1 MRETKVLGLVGWSGC
16 GKTMLLTRL
25 IPELVGRGLKV
36 STLKH
41 AHHGFDTDV
50 PGKDSYEHRKAGA
63 SEVIVSSPRR
73 WAQVHEIGDDPEAT
87 LAQLLRRLSPCDL
100 ALVEGYKTQQHP
112 KMEVFREA
120 LHRRPLHPQDA
131 RVVAVASDRG
141 FPDAGVPVVDIN
153 DIRAV
158 ADLVLER
165 AEALDAVLE
174 VLERPLESSGPPNAH
189 AQ

>member
-1 MRETKVLGLVGWSGC
+1 MSDRSTRVLGLVGWSGC

-36 STLKH
+36 ATLKH
-41 AHHGFDTDV
+41 AHHSFDTDV

-63 SEVIVSSPRR
+63 SEVIVSSPKR
-73 WAQVHEIGDDPEAT
+73 WAQVHEIGDGAEAT
-87 LAQLLRRLSPCDL
+87 LAQLLRRVSACDL
-100 ALVEGYKTQQHP
+100 VLVEGYKTQHHP

-120 LHRRPLHPQDA
+120 LKRRPLHPHDA
-131 RVVAVASDRG
+131 RVVAIASDRT
-141 FPDAGVPVVDIN
+141 FPEAGVPVVDLN

-165 AEALDAVLE
+165 AEPLDAVLKTLE
-174 VLERPLESSGPPNAH
+174 VSETASAH
-189 AQ
+189 AR

>member
-1 MRETKVLGLVGWSGC
+1 MSETKVLGLVGWSGC
-16 GKTMLLTRL
+16 GKTLLLTRL
-25 IPELVGRGLKV
+25 IPELVGRGLKIA
-36 STLKH
+36 SLKH
-41 AHHGFDTDV
+41 AHHSFDTDV

-73 WAQVHEIGDDPEAT
+73 WAQVHEIGDEAEAT
-87 LAQLLRRLSPCDL
+87 LAQLLRRVSPCDL
-100 ALVEGYKTQQHP
+100 VLVEGYKTQRHP

-120 LHRRPLHPQDA
+120 LQRRPLHPHDE
-131 RVVAVASDRG
+131 RVVAIASDCS
-141 FPDAGVPVVDIN
+141 FPGARVPVVDLN

-165 AEALDAVLE
+165 AEPLDAVL
-174 VLERPLESSGPPNAH
+174 VALESPGPASPQ

>member
-1 MRETKVLGLVGWSGC
+1 MSEPKVLGLVGWSGC

-25 IPELVGRGLKV
+25 IPELVGRGLKIA
-36 STLKH
+36 TLKH
-41 AHHGFDTDV
+41 AHDSFDTDV

-73 WAQVHEIGDDPEAT
+73 WAQVHEIGDDAEAT
-87 LAQLLRRLSPCDL
+87 LAQLLRRVSPCDL
-100 ALVEGYKTQQHP
+100 VLVEGYKTQRHP

-120 LHRRPLHPQDA
+120 LRRRPLHPHDE
-131 RVVAVASDRG
+131 RVVAVASDRS
-141 FPDAGVPVVDIN
+141 FPDARVPIVDLN

-158 ADLVLER
+158 ADLVIERAELLGAVLAALER
-165 AEALDAVLE
+165 AG
-174 VLERPLESSGPPNAH
+174 PSSVQ

>member
-1 MRETKVLGLVGWSGC
+1 MSKTKVLGLVGWSGC

-25 IPELVGRGLKV
+25 IPELVGRGLKIA
-36 STLKH
+36 TLKH
-41 AHHGFDTDV
+41 AHHSFDTDV

-73 WAQVHEIGDDPEAT
+73 WAQVHEIGDDTEAT
-87 LAQLLRRLSPCDL
+87 LAQLLRRVSPCDL
-100 ALVEGYKTQQHP
+100 VLVEGFKTQRHP

-120 LHRRPLHPQDA
+120 LHRRPLHPHDG
-131 RVVAVASDRG
+131 RVVAVASDLS
-141 FPDAGVPVVDIN
+141 FPDAGVPVVHLN

-165 AEALDAVLE
+165 AESLDAVLAA
-174 VLERPLESSGPPNAH
+174 LEGAGPPSVQ